1 MNHKTA
7 TPVILTVS
15 LMLLVSGS
23 VGAAAHDRGVRDN
36 LSPAANAAIIG
47 LARGTVMLRESFGV
61 RDDLSPLR
69 ATTPVLVPTET
80 PTPTPAPTPMSTPD
94 IADDLS
100 PLRGGR

>member
-15 LMLLVSGS
+15 LMLLLGGTI
-23 VGAAAHDRGVRDN
+23 GAAAQDRGVRDN
-36 LSPAANAAIIG
+36 LSPVANAAIVG
-47 LARGTVMLRESFGV
+47 LARGSVMWRDSFAGV

-80 PTPTPAPTPMSTPD
+80 PTTTPTATPD
-94 IADDLS
+94 IVDDLS